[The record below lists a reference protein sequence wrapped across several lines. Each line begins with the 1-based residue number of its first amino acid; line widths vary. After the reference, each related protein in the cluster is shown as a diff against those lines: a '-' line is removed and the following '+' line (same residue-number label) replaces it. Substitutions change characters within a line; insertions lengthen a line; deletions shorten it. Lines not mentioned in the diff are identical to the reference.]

1 MSDGVVGAAVAAEKI
16 DFFQAAHAAELR
28 LKESWKARDMIGV
41 VAAAEDVLSYSSAS
55 ETAHR
60 LRLKALLK
68 LGETAG
74 LAEAARSAVP
84 FDPEA
89 AHTGAR
95 KLAAAHDWEGAA
107 TVLVPLA
114 ASSET
119 AMAETNDLR
128 QRVASWLQSVGTQAA
143 KAGDDAQAYRLWRL
157 GLEVVPDHAELTR
170 RVGRAVSSAV
180 GNARALEFTTDPR
193 GYVAAWQKVLEIDHD
208 HVNALKRV
216 ATACEKVEDYDT
228 ALECWARLLRLDPT
242 QTTIVQRMLRIALSA
257 QKEPEALALVL
268 ELGGT
273 VPEDA
278 TGERILRK
286 VLVKCRSAV
295 RDRDI
300 PTAARHLVLLRKC
313 TREPEVYDDLIER
326 VVPRLAAQIK
336 RLTAGGEPSEA
347 MNLSHLLLELDPHN
361 PIALGNLARYA
372 YMLRYFSEAGAF
384 YRRMVD
390 ADPSSAPPW
399 LGLARSLMKVGDV
412 DGAKAAA
419 RRCLELDPEKNAA
432 REIVAAE

>member
-1 MSDGVVGAAVAAEKI
+1 MSNEVVGAAVSAEKN

-28 LKESWKARDMIGV
+28 LKESWKARDMTGV

-55 ETAHR
+55 EAAHR

-84 FDPEA
+84 FDPES

-107 TVLVPLA
+107 SVLVPLA

-119 AMAETNDLR
+119 AGAETSDLR
-128 QRVASWLQSVGTQAA
+128 QRVASWLLSMGAQAA
-143 KAGDDAQAYRLWRL
+143 KVGDEVTACRLWRL
-157 GLEVVPDHAELTR
+157 GLAVVPGHAELTR
-170 RVGRAVSSAV
+170 RFGRAVSSAV
-180 GNARALEFTTDPR
+180 GNARAHEFATDPR
-193 GYVAAWQKVLEIDHD
+193 GYVIGWQRVLEVDPD

-216 ATACEKVEDYDT
+216 ATACEKTEDYDT

-242 QTTIVQRMLRIALSA
+242 QSAIVQRMLRVALSA
-257 QKEPEALALVL
+257 QKEAEALALVL

-273 VPEDA
+273 VPEDV

-300 PTAARHLVLLRKC
+300 PTGARHLVLLRKC
-313 TREPEVYDDLIER
+313 AREPEVYDDLVER

-336 RLTAGGEPSEA
+336 RLAADGEPSEA
-347 MNLSHLLLELDPHN
+347 MNQSHLLLELDPQN
-361 PIALGNLARYA
+361 AIALGNLARYA

-390 ADPSSAPPW
+390 ADPSGARPW

-419 RRCLELDPEKNAA
+419 RRCLEIDPERAAA

>member
-1 MSDGVVGAAVAAEKI
+1 MIDGVVGAAVAFDKI
-16 DFFQAAHAAELR
+16 DFFQAALAAQLR

-41 VAAAEDVLSYSSAS
+41 VAAAEDVLSYSSAN
-55 ETAHR
+55 EAAHR

-68 LGETAG
+68 LRETAG

-84 FDPEA
+84 FDPES

-157 GLEVVPDHAELTR
+157 GLEVVPDHVELTR

-180 GNARALEFTTDPR
+180 GNARTLEFASDPR

-242 QTTIVQRMLRIALSA
+242 QATIVQRMLRIALSA
-257 QKEPEALALVL
+257 RKEPEALALVL

-286 VLVKCRSAV
+286 VLVKCRRAV

-313 TREPEVYDDLIER
+313 TREPEVYDDLVER

-347 MNLSHLLLELDPHN
+347 MNQSHLLLELDPRN

-390 ADPSSAPPW
+390 ADPSGAPPW

-419 RRCLELDPEKNAA
+419 RRCLELDPKNNAA

>member
-1 MSDGVVGAAVAAEKI
+1 MNDGVVGTAAAAETG
-16 DFFQAAHAAELR
+16 DFFQSAHAAELR
-28 LKESWKARDMIGV
+28 LKEAWKVRDMAGA
-41 VAAAEDVLSYSSAS
+41 VAAAEDVLSFSPAN
-55 ETAHR
+55 EAAHR

-84 FDPEA
+84 FDPES

-128 QRVASWLQSVGTQAA
+128 QRVASWLLSSGTHAE
-143 KAGDDAQAYRLWRL
+143 KAGDEVTACRLWRL
-157 GLEVVPDHAELTR
+157 GLAVVPDNAELAR
-170 RVGRAVSSAV
+170 RIGRAVTSAV
-180 GNARALEFTTDPR
+180 GNARAHEFETDPR
-193 GYVAAWQKVLEIDHD
+193 GYVITWQRVLEIDPD
-208 HVNALKRV
+208 HGNALKRV
-216 ATACEKVEDYDT
+216 ATACEKVEDYDA

-242 QTTIVQRMLRIALSA
+242 QTPIVQRMLRIALSA

-295 RDRDI
+295 RERDI

-313 TREPEVYDDLIER
+313 AREPEAYGDLVER
-326 VVPRLAAQIK
+326 VVPRLAARIK

-419 RRCLELDPEKNAA
+419 RRCLELDPERDAA